1 MESSPSE
8 RSDPA
13 AVHGPRALF
22 LVLEGIDGAGKSE
35 QARRLAA
42 WLRERGDREVVET
55 REPTSG
61 EWGLRYRAWA
71 RGEIEATADEVLEF
85 FVRDRREHVETLI
98 LPALARGATIVCDRY
113 VYSSLAYQ
121 AAHGVDR
128 TRLADRLEISTL
140 PKPDLVLWL
149 RIPVSLAMERL
160 GAAARERFERRDF
173 LERVDAEYAALGLE
187 SVDAGESVDRVFEAI
202 RARVAPL
209 LA

>member
-1 MESSPSE
+1 MGTP
-8 RSDPA
+8 DHVPPGA
-13 AVHGPRALF
+13 ARALF
-22 LVLEGIDGAGKSE
+22 VVLEGIDGAGKSE

-71 RGEIEATADEVLEF
+71 RGEIEATPDEVLELF
-85 FVRDRREHVETLI
+85 ARDRREHVETLI
-98 LPALARGATIVCDRY
+98 RPALERGATIVCDRY

-128 TRLADRLEISTL
+128 GRLVERLGVATL

-149 RIPVSLAMERL
+149 RLPVSCAMERL
-160 GAAARERFERRDF
+160 GSAAHERFERQDF

-187 SVDAGESVDRVFEAI
+187 SVDASADAERVAEAI

-209 LA
+209 LD